1 MGHSVFILKKRVV
14 RKQFVFPKFSVYFSR
29 MAFLR
34 AEKKKSGTYLRII
47 ESYKSEGKP
56 RHRTIHSLGK
66 VEDYP
71 PDQLENIA
79 KKLLELAGMKMDD
92 IIASSFHETN
102 RFNYGYTMVI
112 KKMWKMFNMDI
123 FARMANGRI
132 RVRFD
137 WGEVLQLMVAERL
150 NEPCSKLQSFSNQSE
165 YIGFDR
171 KIGLQ
176 HFYRTLDI
184 LNKEQDRLKM
194 HLFKQQRSLFAQR
207 LDVVFYDVTTLYFDS
222 QLEQEGSIRKKG
234 YSKDGKAH
242 KTQIVLGL
250 LVDKMRNPI
259 SYDIYEGNTYE
270 GHTMIKALEKL
281 KKQYSIDRCIVVAD
295 SAMIDKD
302 NRDYITDNEMDYIL
316 GDRIKSLPKK
326 IREQLLDKT
335 RHDKVFEDTKKEIY
349 SYTDLDYKGR
359 RIVCTYSEKRAKKDA
374 HERSKLIDKAQ
385 NWIENPSKY
394 KQVKKRG
401 AGRFINIDQD
411 GSPRELDQEKIKMD
425 AKYDGF
431 KAIATTTKLGVSEII
446 AKYSDLFEVEHAF
459 RALKSQLEIRP
470 VFHWTN
476 ARIQGHIAMC
486 FLSYTFLNYLRNT
499 TQLQYSEII
508 KAMDKMQMSEIKE
521 DNKNELLYM
530 RSNVDHDQS
539 KIFKK
544 LNIVVPRDVTS
555 HNAVYQYFRL

>member
-1 MGHSVFILKKRVV
+1 
-14 RKQFVFPKFSVYFSR
+14 

-34 AEKKKSGTYLRII
+34 VEKKKSGTYLRIV
-47 ESYKSEGKP
+47 ESYKLEGKP
-56 RHRTIHSLGK
+56 KHRTVHSLGK

-71 PDQLENIA
+71 PNQLENIA

-102 RFNYGYTMVI
+102 RFNYGYAMVI
-112 KKMWKMFNMDI
+112 KKMWEMFNIDI
-123 FARMANGRI
+123 FTKMVNSKT
-132 RVRFD
+132 RVKFD

-150 NEPCSKLQSFSNQSE
+150 NDPCSKLQSFSNQSE

-171 KIGLQ
+171 EIGLQ
-176 HFYRTLDI
+176 HIYRTLDI
-184 LNKEQDRLKM
+184 LNKEQDRLKI
-194 HLFKQQRSLFAQR
+194 HLFKQQRSLFTQS

-222 QLEQEGSIRKKG
+222 QVEQEGNIRKKG

-270 GHTMIKALEKL
+270 GHTMIEALKKL
-281 KKQYSIDRCIVVAD
+281 KKQYFIDRCIVVAD

-302 NRDYITDNEMDYIL
+302 NRDYITNNELDYIL
-316 GDRIKSLPKK
+316 GDSIKSLPKK
-326 IREQLLDKT
+326 VKQQLLDKT
-335 RHDKVFEDTKKEIY
+335 KHDKVFKDTKKEIY
-349 SYTDLDYKGR
+349 SYTELDYKGR

-385 NWIENPSKY
+385 NWIENPSRY

-401 AGRFINIDQD
+401 AGRFINIDKD
-411 GSPRELDQEKIKMD
+411 GYPHELDQEKINMD

-431 KAIATTTKLGVSEII
+431 KAMATTTKLGVVEII
-446 AKYSDLFEVEHAF
+446 EKYSDLFEVEHAF
-459 RALKSQLEIRP
+459 RTLKSQLEIRP

-499 TQLQYSEII
+499 TQLQYRQII
-508 KAMDKMQMSEIKE
+508 KALDKMQMSEIKE
-521 DNKNELLYM
+521 DNKSELLYM
-530 RSNVDHDQS
+530 RSNVDQDQS
-539 KIFKK
+539 RIFKTLK
-544 LNIVVPRDVTS
+544 IVVPKDITP
-555 HNAVYQYFRL
+555 HNTVNQYFKK